1 MVHVTSADSALA
13 SAPAD
18 DLPASRPPAPPPES
32 SADGPEPQW
41 TRRGSGAYW
50 RITVGLF
57 LVGYATFSLIY
68 CVQPLLPILA
78 EAFGVSPAQ
87 SSLSLSVTTACLA
100 VSILCFG
107 ALSEN
112 LGRKWLMFAS
122 MGTASV
128 LTAVSAFLPDWT
140 LLLITRAAI
149 GVALGGVPAVAMAYL
164 AEEIEPKGLGLAM
177 GVYISGNAF
186 GGMAGRVITGYVAEH
201 FSWPT
206 AVAFIGATGIVSVL
220 CFALLLPESRNF
232 ARKRRFSLADH
243 LGKWKRHLANPRLAA
258 LFAVGFLTMGAFV
271 TVYNYVGFRLLAAP
285 FSLSHGEIAL
295 IFTCYMFGIVSSSA
309 AGWLSDRVGRGPV
322 LTGGMVVALAG
333 LALTLTASLTAIVAG
348 IATLTV
354 GFFAAHSTASSW
366 IGQTAQGAKGHA
378 SSLYLLAY
386 YVGSSVLGST
396 GGWMWST
403 GGWPRV
409 AALCGAAWALTAVL
423 AVGLQ
428 VSARRIR

>member
-1 MVHVTSADSALA
+1 MVHVTSAASALA

-18 DLPASRPPAPPPES
+18 QIPASPPAPPRPGGS
-32 SADGPEPQW
+32 GPEPQW
-41 TRRGSGAYW
+41 TRRGSGAYR
-50 RITVGLF
+50 RIIVGLF

-68 CVQPLLPILA
+68 CVQPLLPILSS
-78 EAFGVSPAQ
+78 AFSVSPAQ
-87 SSLSLSVTTACLA
+87 SSLSLSLTTGCLA

-122 MGTASV
+122 MGTASLLSV
-128 LTAVSAFLPDWT
+128 AAAFIPDWH
-140 LLLITRAAI
+140 LLLAARAAVGI
-149 GVALGGVPAVAMAYL
+149 ALGGVPAVAMAYL

-177 GVYISGNAF
+177 GVYISGTAF

-201 FSWPT
+201 FTW
-206 AVAFIGATGIVSVL
+206 AVAIGFIGVTGLAATL
-220 CFALLLPESRNF
+220 AFALLLPDSRNF
-232 ARKRRFSLADH
+232 LRKRRFSLSDH
-243 LGKWKRHLANPRLAA
+243 LGNWGRHLRNPRLAA
-258 LFAVGFLTMGAFV
+258 LFAVGFLAMGAFV
-271 TVYNYVGFRLLAAP
+271 TVYNYVGFRLLAPP

-322 LTGGMVVALAG
+322 LTGGMAVALIG
-333 LALTLTASLTAIVAG
+333 LLLTLSASLAATIAG
-348 IATLTV
+348 IAVLTV

-396 GGWMWST
+396 GGWVWSN
-403 GGWPRV
+403 GGWGWV
-409 AALCGAAWALTAVL
+409 AGFCGLAWAITAALAV
-423 AVGLQ
+423 ALQ
-428 VSARRIR
+428 VSAKRIK